1 MEKKSIL
8 KKITDSREASLVI
21 VLVILCILVNIKN
34 PAFLT
39 VQNIMEI
46 LKNNAVI
53 MIMALG
59 MLCVL
64 LTGGIDISIT
74 STLALAG
81 MTVGMLYKYNIIKS
95 TLLGFVIAIAIG
107 TLCGL
112 IIGLIIA
119 RGRVIPII
127 ATMGFMYIYR
137 GQAYLVAPGSY
148 DHLRSHET

>member
-1 MEKKSIL
+1 MEKKSIW
-8 KKITDSREASLVI
+8 KKITGSREASLVI
-21 VLVILCILVNIKN
+21 VLVLLCVLINIKN

-81 MTVGMLYKYNIIKS
+81 MTVGMLYKYNVIES
-95 TLLGFVIAIAIG
+95 TL
-107 TLCGL
+107 
-112 IIGLIIA
+112 
-119 RGRVIPII
+119 
-127 ATMGFMYIYR
+127 
-137 GQAYLVAPGSY
+137 
-148 DHLRSHET
+148 